1 MQKEANNDQELV
13 FKKRARR
20 RLVGAVA
27 LVLLMI
33 IVLPMILKERTFV
46 QPKEEITITLPNES
60 LSANTTPNSKNDSII
75 TQEKSKDDFDSN
87 IDDANQVDIQIP
99 LETLKNDSQA
109 KNNLDVNNNDDL
121 QALTDK
127 SAALKTDKTTKKTI
141 DKKNPDLE
149 NKVELKPD
157 ATSHFYVQVGVFS
170 DVENVKQLQAKLNDI
185 GYKSQTEKI
194 NTDKGVKIRLRTQSF
209 DSRFDA
215 ATALENIKEAGLT
228 GMVVS
233 KTGA

>member
-27 LVLLMI
+27 LVLIMI
-33 IVLPMILKERTFV
+33 IVLPIILKERTFV
-46 QPKEEITITLPNES
+46 EPKQEITITLSNES
-60 LSANTTPNSKNDSII
+60 SPINKSSNSNTDSKINK
-75 TQEKSKDDFDSN
+75 EKSQDDFDSN
-87 IDDANQVDIQIP
+87 IDDANQLADQIP
-99 LETLKNDSQA
+99 LETLKNNSQANNKLAINSDDSQVLS
-109 KNNLDVNNNDDL
+109 N
-121 QALTDK
+121 K
-127 SAALKTDKTTKKTI
+127 SAALKADKAAKKAI
-141 DKKNPDLE
+141 DKKTADLKKE
-149 NKVELKPD
+149 AKLKPD
-157 ATSHFYVQVGVFS
+157 ATNYFYVQVGVFS

-185 GYKSQTEKI
+185 GYKSQAEKI
-194 NTDKGVKIRLRTQSF
+194 NTDKGVKIRLRTQLF
-209 DSRFDA
+209 DSRSHA

>member
-1 MQKEANNDQELV
+1 MQKEANNDQELI

-60 LSANTTPNSKNDSII
+60 LSANTTPNSNNDSII

-87 IDDANQVDIQIP
+87 IDDANQMGNQIP

-109 KNNLDVNNNDDL
+109 KNNLDVNDDDL

-149 NKVELKPD
+149 NKVELKPG
-157 ATSHFYVQVGVFS
+157 ATSRFYVQVCVFS
-170 DVENVKQLQAKLNDI
+170 DLENVKQLQAKLNDI

-209 DSRFDA
+209 DSRSNA

>member
-1 MQKEANNDQELV
+1 MQKEANDDQELI

-33 IVLPMILKERTFV
+33 IVLPMILKERAFV
-46 QPKEEITITLPNES
+46 QPKEEITITLPDES
-60 LSANTTPNSKNDSII
+60 LLANTTPNSNNDSII
-75 TQEKSKDDFDSN
+75 SQEKSKDDFDSN
-87 IDDANQVDIQIP
+87 IDDANQVANQIP

-109 KNNLDVNNNDDL
+109 ENNLEVSNDL

-127 SAALKTDKTTKKTI
+127 SAALKIDKATKKTMN
-141 DKKNPDLE
+141 KKNANLNNE
-149 NKVELKPD
+149 VELIPD
-157 ATSHFYVQVGVFS
+157 TISRFYVQVGVFS
-170 DVENVKQLQAKLNDI
+170 DVENVKQLQAKLNEI

-209 DSRFDA
+209 DSRSNA
-215 ATALENIKEAGLT
+215 ASALENIKEAGLT

>member
-1 MQKEANNDQELV
+1 MQKEANDDQELI

-33 IVLPMILKERTFV
+33 IVLPMILKERAFV
-46 QPKEEITITLPNES
+46 QPKEEITITLPDES
-60 LSANTTPNSKNDSII
+60 LLANTTPNSNNDSII
-75 TQEKSKDDFDSN
+75 SQEKSKDDFDSN
-87 IDDANQVDIQIP
+87 IDDANQVANQIP

-109 KNNLDVNNNDDL
+109 ENNLEVNNDL

-127 SAALKTDKTTKKTI
+127 SAALKIDKATKKTMN
-141 DKKNPDLE
+141 KKNANLNNE
-149 NKVELKPD
+149 VELIPD
-157 ATSHFYVQVGVFS
+157 TISRFYVQVGVFS
-170 DVENVKQLQAKLNDI
+170 DVENVKQLQAKLNEI

-209 DSRFDA
+209 DSRSNA
-215 ATALENIKEAGLT
+215 ASALENIKEAGLT

>member
-27 LVLLMI
+27 LVLIMI

-46 QPKEEITITLPNES
+46 EPKQEITITLPNES
-60 LSANTTPNSKNDSII
+60 SPINKSSNSNTDSKINK
-75 TQEKSKDDFDSN
+75 EKSQDDFDSN
-87 IDDANQVDIQIP
+87 IDDANQLADQIP
-99 LETLKNDSQA
+99 LETLKNNSQA
-109 KNNLDVNNNDDL
+109 NNKSAIYSDDL
-121 QALTDK
+121 QALSDK
-127 SAALKTDKTTKKTI
+127 STALKADKAAKKAI
-141 DKKNPDLE
+141 DKKTADLKKE
-149 NKVELKPD
+149 AKLKPD
-157 ATSHFYVQVGVFS
+157 ATNHFYVQVGVFS

-185 GYKSQTEKI
+185 GYKSQAEKI
-194 NTDKGVKIRLRTQSF
+194 NTDKGVKIRLRTQLF
-209 DSRFDA
+209 DSRSHA

>member
-1 MQKEANNDQELV
+1 MQKEANNDQELI

-60 LSANTTPNSKNDSII
+60 LSANTTPNSNNDSII

-87 IDDANQVDIQIP
+87 IDDANQIDNQIP

-109 KNNLDVNNNDDL
+109 KNNLDVNDDDL

-127 SAALKTDKTTKKTI
+127 SAALITDKTTKKTI

-157 ATSHFYVQVGVFS
+157 ATSRFYVQIGVFS
-170 DVENVKQLQAKLNDI
+170 DLENVKQLQAKLNDI

-194 NTDKGVKIRLRTQSF
+194 NTDKGIKIRLRTQSF
-209 DSRFDA
+209 DSRSNA

>member
-1 MQKEANNDQELV
+1 MQKEANNDQELI

-20 RLVGAVA
+20 RLVGAVS

-60 LSANTTPNSKNDSII
+60 LSANTTPNSNNDSII

-87 IDDANQVDIQIP
+87 IDDANQVDNQIP

-109 KNNLDVNNNDDL
+109 KNNLDVNNDDL

-141 DKKNPDLE
+141 DEKNPDLE
-149 NKVELKPD
+149 NKVVLKPD
-157 ATSHFYVQVGVFS
+157 ATSRFYVQVGVFS
-170 DVENVKQLQAKLNDI
+170 DLENVKQLQAKLNDI

-194 NTDKGVKIRLRTQSF
+194 NTDKGIKIRLRTQSF
-209 DSRFDA
+209 DSRSNA

>member
-1 MQKEANNDQELV
+1 MQKEANNDQELI

-60 LSANTTPNSKNDSII
+60 LSANTTPNSNNDSII

-87 IDDANQVDIQIP
+87 IDDANQIDNQIP

-109 KNNLDVNNNDDL
+109 KNNLDVNNDDL

-170 DVENVKQLQAKLNDI
+170 DLENVKQLQAKLNDI

-209 DSRFDA
+209 DSRSNA

>member
-1 MQKEANNDQELV
+1 MQKEANNDQELI

-60 LSANTTPNSKNDSII
+60 LSANTTPNSNNDSII

-87 IDDANQVDIQIP
+87 IDDANQVDNQIP

-109 KNNLDVNNNDDL
+109 KNNLDVNDDDL

-127 SAALKTDKTTKKTI
+127 SAALITDKTTKKTI

-157 ATSHFYVQVGVFS
+157 ATSRFYVQVGVFS
-170 DVENVKQLQAKLNDI
+170 DLENVKQLQAKLNDI

-209 DSRFDA
+209 DSRSNA

>member
-1 MQKEANNDQELV
+1 MQKEANNDQELI

-60 LSANTTPNSKNDSII
+60 LSANTTPNSNNDSII

-87 IDDANQVDIQIP
+87 IDDANQVDNQIP

-109 KNNLDVNNNDDL
+109 KNNLDVNNDDL

-157 ATSHFYVQVGVFS
+157 ATSRFYVQIGVFS
-170 DVENVKQLQAKLNDI
+170 DLENVKQLQAKLNDI

-194 NTDKGVKIRLRTQSF
+194 NTDKGIKIRLRTQSF
-209 DSRFDA
+209 DSRSNA

>member
-1 MQKEANNDQELV
+1 MQKEANNDQELI

-60 LSANTTPNSKNDSII
+60 LSANTTPNSNNDSII

-87 IDDANQVDIQIP
+87 IDDANQVDNQIP

-109 KNNLDVNNNDDL
+109 KNNLDVNDDDL

-157 ATSHFYVQVGVFS
+157 ATSRFYVQVGVFS
-170 DVENVKQLQAKLNDI
+170 DLENVKQLQAKLNDI

-209 DSRFDA
+209 DSRSNA

>member
-1 MQKEANNDQELV
+1 MQKEANNDQELI

-60 LSANTTPNSKNDSII
+60 LSANTTPNSNNDSII

-87 IDDANQVDIQIP
+87 IDDANQVDNQIP

-109 KNNLDVNNNDDL
+109 KNNLDVNNDDL

-157 ATSHFYVQVGVFS
+157 ATSFFYVQVGVFS
-170 DVENVKQLQAKLNDI
+170 DLENVKQLQAKLNDI

-209 DSRFDA
+209 DSRSNA

>member
-1 MQKEANNDQELV
+1 MQKEANNDQELI

-60 LSANTTPNSKNDSII
+60 LSANTTPNSNNDSII

-87 IDDANQVDIQIP
+87 IDDANQIDNQIP

-109 KNNLDVNNNDDL
+109 KNNLDVNNDDL

-127 SAALKTDKTTKKTI
+127 SAALITDKTTKKTI

-157 ATSHFYVQVGVFS
+157 ATSRFYVQIGVFS
-170 DVENVKQLQAKLNDI
+170 DLENVKQLQAKLNDI

-194 NTDKGVKIRLRTQSF
+194 NTDKGIKIRLRTQSF
-209 DSRFDA
+209 DSRSNA

>member
-27 LVLLMI
+27 LVLIMI
-33 IVLPMILKERTFV
+33 IVLPIILKERTFV
-46 QPKEEITITLPNES
+46 EPKQEITITLSNES
-60 LSANTTPNSKNDSII
+60 SPINKSSNSNTDSKINK
-75 TQEKSKDDFDSN
+75 EKSQDDFDSN
-87 IDDANQVDIQIP
+87 IDDANQLADQIP
-99 LETLKNDSQA
+99 LETLKNNSQA
-109 KNNLDVNNNDDL
+109 NNKSAIYSDDL
-121 QALTDK
+121 QALSDK
-127 SAALKTDKTTKKTI
+127 STALKADKAAKKAI
-141 DKKNPDLE
+141 DKKTADL
-149 NKVELKPD
+149 KKDSKLKPD
-157 ATSHFYVQVGVFS
+157 ATNHFYVQVGVFS

-185 GYKSQTEKI
+185 GYKSQAEKI
-194 NTDKGVKIRLRTQSF
+194 NTDKGVKIRLRTQLF
-209 DSRFDA
+209 DSRSHA

>member
-1 MQKEANNDQELV
+1 MQKEANNDQELI

-60 LSANTTPNSKNDSII
+60 LSANTTPNSNNDSII
-75 TQEKSKDDFDSN
+75 TREKSKDDFDSN
-87 IDDANQVDIQIP
+87 IDDANQVDNQIP

-109 KNNLDVNNNDDL
+109 KNNLDVNNDDL

-157 ATSHFYVQVGVFS
+157 ATSFFYVQVGVFS

-209 DSRFDA
+209 DSRSNA

>member
-1 MQKEANNDQELV
+1 MQKEANNDQELI

-87 IDDANQVDIQIP
+87 IDDANQVANQIP

-109 KNNLDVNNNDDL
+109 KNNLDVDDDDL

-209 DSRFDA
+209 DSRSNA

>member
-1 MQKEANNDQELV
+1 MQKEANNDQELI

-60 LSANTTPNSKNDSII
+60 LSANTTPNSNNDSII

-87 IDDANQVDIQIP
+87 IDDANQVDNQIP

-109 KNNLDVNNNDDL
+109 KNNLDVNDDL

-127 SAALKTDKTTKKTI
+127 SAALITDKTTKKTI

-157 ATSHFYVQVGVFS
+157 ATSRFYVQIGVFS
-170 DVENVKQLQAKLNDI
+170 DLENVKQLQAKLNDI

-194 NTDKGVKIRLRTQSF
+194 NTDKGIKIRLRTQSF
-209 DSRFDA
+209 DSRSNA

>member
-1 MQKEANNDQELV
+1 MQKEANNDQELI

-60 LSANTTPNSKNDSII
+60 LSANTTPNSNNDSII

-87 IDDANQVDIQIP
+87 IDDANQVDNQIP

-109 KNNLDVNNNDDL
+109 KNNLDVNNDDL

-157 ATSHFYVQVGVFS
+157 ATSFFYVQVGVFS
-170 DVENVKQLQAKLNDI
+170 DLENVKQLQAKLNDI

-194 NTDKGVKIRLRTQSF
+194 NTDKGIKIRLRTQSF
-209 DSRFDA
+209 DSRSNA

>member
-1 MQKEANNDQELV
+1 MQKEANNDQELI

-60 LSANTTPNSKNDSII
+60 LSANTTPNSNNDSII

-87 IDDANQVDIQIP
+87 IDDANQVDNQIP

-109 KNNLDVNNNDDL
+109 KNNLDVNNDDL

-141 DKKNPDLE
+141 DEKNPDLE
-149 NKVELKPD
+149 NKVVLKPD
-157 ATSHFYVQVGVFS
+157 ATSRFYVQVGVFS
-170 DVENVKQLQAKLNDI
+170 DLENVKQLQAKLNDI

-194 NTDKGVKIRLRTQSF
+194 NTDKGIKIRLRTQSF
-209 DSRFDA
+209 DSRSNA

>member
-27 LVLLMI
+27 LVLIMI

-46 QPKEEITITLPNES
+46 EPKQEITITLSNES
-60 LSANTTPNSKNDSII
+60 SPINKSSNSNTDSKINK
-75 TQEKSKDDFDSN
+75 EKSQDDFDSN
-87 IDDANQVDIQIP
+87 IDDANQVADQIP
-99 LETLKNDSQA
+99 LETLKNNSQANNKFAINSDDSQVLS
-109 KNNLDVNNNDDL
+109 N
-121 QALTDK
+121 K
-127 SAALKTDKTTKKTI
+127 SAALKADKVAKKAIYKKTA
-141 DKKNPDLE
+141 DLKKE
-149 NKVELKPD
+149 AKLKPD
-157 ATSHFYVQVGVFS
+157 ATNHFYVQVGVFS

-185 GYKSQTEKI
+185 GYKSQAEKI
-194 NTDKGVKIRLRTQSF
+194 NTDKGVKIRLRTQLF
-209 DSRFDA
+209 DSRSHA

>member
-1 MQKEANNDQELV
+1 MQKEANNDQELI

-60 LSANTTPNSKNDSII
+60 LSANTTPNSNNDSII

-87 IDDANQVDIQIP
+87 IDDANQVDNQIP

-109 KNNLDVNNNDDL
+109 KNNLDVNDDDL

-170 DVENVKQLQAKLNDI
+170 DLENVKQLQAKLNDI

-209 DSRFDA
+209 DSRSNA

>member
-1 MQKEANNDQELV
+1 MQKEANNDQELI

-60 LSANTTPNSKNDSII
+60 LSANTTPNSNNDSII

-87 IDDANQVDIQIP
+87 IDDANQVDNQIP

-109 KNNLDVNNNDDL
+109 KNNLDVNDDDL

-157 ATSHFYVQVGVFS
+157 ATSRFYVQIGVFS
-170 DVENVKQLQAKLNDI
+170 DLENVKQLQAKLNDI

-194 NTDKGVKIRLRTQSF
+194 NTDKGIKIRLRTQSF
-209 DSRFDA
+209 DSRSNA

>member
-1 MQKEANNDQELV
+1 MQKEANNDQELI

-60 LSANTTPNSKNDSII
+60 LSANTTPNSNNDSII

-87 IDDANQVDIQIP
+87 IDDANQIDNQIP

-109 KNNLDVNNNDDL
+109 KNNLDVNDDDL

-157 ATSHFYVQVGVFS
+157 ATSFFYVQVGVFS
-170 DVENVKQLQAKLNDI
+170 DLENVKQLQAKLNDI

-209 DSRFDA
+209 DSRSNA

>member
-1 MQKEANNDQELV
+1 MQKEANNDQELI

-60 LSANTTPNSKNDSII
+60 LSANTTPNSNNDSII

-87 IDDANQVDIQIP
+87 IDDANQMGNQIP

-109 KNNLDVNNNDDL
+109 KNNLDVNDDDL

-157 ATSHFYVQVGVFS
+157 ATSRFYVQVGVFS
-170 DVENVKQLQAKLNDI
+170 DFENVKQLQAKLNDI

-209 DSRFDA
+209 DSRSNA

>member
-1 MQKEANNDQELV
+1 MQKEANDDQELI

-33 IVLPMILKERTFV
+33 IVLPMILKERAYV
-46 QPKEEITITLPNES
+46 QPKEEITITLPDES
-60 LSANTTPNSKNDSII
+60 LLANTTPNSNNDSII
-75 TQEKSKDDFDSN
+75 SQEKSKDDFDSN
-87 IDDANQVDIQIP
+87 IDDANQVANQIP

-109 KNNLDVNNNDDL
+109 ENNLEVSNDL

-127 SAALKTDKTTKKTI
+127 SAALKIDKATKKTMN
-141 DKKNPDLE
+141 KKNANLNNE
-149 NKVELKPD
+149 VELIPD
-157 ATSHFYVQVGVFS
+157 TISRFYVQVGVFS
-170 DVENVKQLQAKLNDI
+170 DVENVKQLQVKLNEI

-209 DSRFDA
+209 DSRSNA
-215 ATALENIKEAGLT
+215 ASALENIKEAGLT

>member
-1 MQKEANNDQELV
+1 MQKEANNDQELI

-60 LSANTTPNSKNDSII
+60 LSANTTPNSNNDSII

-87 IDDANQVDIQIP
+87 IDDANQVDNQIP

-109 KNNLDVNNNDDL
+109 KNNLDVNNDDL

-157 ATSHFYVQVGVFS
+157 ATSRFYVQVGVFS
-170 DVENVKQLQAKLNDI
+170 DLENVKQLQAKLNDI

-194 NTDKGVKIRLRTQSF
+194 NTDKGIKIRLRTQSF
-209 DSRFDA
+209 DSRSNA

>member
-1 MQKEANNDQELV
+1 MQKEANNDQELI

-60 LSANTTPNSKNDSII
+60 LSANTTPNSNNDSII

-87 IDDANQVDIQIP
+87 IDDANQVDNQIP

-109 KNNLDVNNNDDL
+109 KNNLDVNNDDL

-127 SAALKTDKTTKKTI
+127 SAALITDKTTKKTI

-157 ATSHFYVQVGVFS
+157 ATSRFYVQVGVFS
-170 DVENVKQLQAKLNDI
+170 DLENVKQLQAKLNDI

-194 NTDKGVKIRLRTQSF
+194 NTDKGIKIRLRTQSF
-209 DSRFDA
+209 DSRSNA

>member
-1 MQKEANNDQELV
+1 MQKEANNDQELI

-60 LSANTTPNSKNDSII
+60 LSANTTPNSNNDSII

-87 IDDANQVDIQIP
+87 IDDANQVDNQIP

-109 KNNLDVNNNDDL
+109 KNNLDVNDDDL

-127 SAALKTDKTTKKTI
+127 SAALITDKTTKKTI

-157 ATSHFYVQVGVFS
+157 ATSRFYVQIGVFS
-170 DVENVKQLQAKLNDI
+170 DLENVKQLQAKLNDI

-194 NTDKGVKIRLRTQSF
+194 NTDKGIKIRLRTQSF
-209 DSRFDA
+209 DSRSNA

>member
-1 MQKEANNDQELV
+1 MQKEANNDQELI

-60 LSANTTPNSKNDSII
+60 LSANTTPNSNNDSII

-87 IDDANQVDIQIP
+87 IDDANQVDNQIP

-109 KNNLDVNNNDDL
+109 KNNLDVNNDDL

-127 SAALKTDKTTKKTI
+127 SAALITDKTTKKTI

-157 ATSHFYVQVGVFS
+157 ATSLFYVQIGVFS
-170 DVENVKQLQAKLNDI
+170 DLENVKQLQAKLNDI

-194 NTDKGVKIRLRTQSF
+194 NTDKGIKIRLRTQSF
-209 DSRFDA
+209 DSRSNA

>member
-27 LVLLMI
+27 LVLIMI

-46 QPKEEITITLPNES
+46 EPKQEITITLPNES
-60 LSANTTPNSKNDSII
+60 PPIKKPSNSNTDSNINKENS
-75 TQEKSKDDFDSN
+75 QDDFDSN
-87 IDDANQVDIQIP
+87 IDDANQVADQIP
-99 LETLKNDSQA
+99 LETLKNNSQANNKFAINSDDSQA
-109 KNNLDVNNNDDL
+109 LSNN
-121 QALTDK
+121 
-127 SAALKTDKTTKKTI
+127 SAALKADKAAKKAI
-141 DKKNPDLE
+141 DKKTADLKKE
-149 NKVELKPD
+149 AKLKPD
-157 ATSHFYVQVGVFS
+157 ATNHFYVQVGVFS

-185 GYKSQTEKI
+185 GYKSQAEKI
-194 NTDKGVKIRLRTQSF
+194 NTDKGVKIRLRTQLF
-209 DSRFDA
+209 DSRSHA

>member
-1 MQKEANNDQELV
+1 MQKEANNDQELI

-60 LSANTTPNSKNDSII
+60 LSANTTPNSNNDSII

-87 IDDANQVDIQIP
+87 IDDANQIDNQIP

-109 KNNLDVNNNDDL
+109 KNNLDVNDDDL

-157 ATSHFYVQVGVFS
+157 ATSRFYVQVGVFS
-170 DVENVKQLQAKLNDI
+170 DLENVKQLQAKLNDI

-194 NTDKGVKIRLRTQSF
+194 NTDKGIKIRLRTQSF
-209 DSRFDA
+209 DSRSNA

>member
-1 MQKEANNDQELV
+1 MQKEANNDQELI

-60 LSANTTPNSKNDSII
+60 LSANTTPNSNNDSII

-87 IDDANQVDIQIP
+87 IDDANQVDNQIP

-109 KNNLDVNNNDDL
+109 KNNLDVNDDL

-127 SAALKTDKTTKKTI
+127 SAALITDKTTKKTI

-157 ATSHFYVQVGVFS
+157 ATSRFYVQVGVFS
-170 DVENVKQLQAKLNDI
+170 DLENVKQLQAKLNDI

-194 NTDKGVKIRLRTQSF
+194 NTDKGIKIRLRTQSF
-209 DSRFDA
+209 DSRSNA

>member
-1 MQKEANNDQELV
+1 MQKEANNDQELI

-60 LSANTTPNSKNDSII
+60 LSANTTPNSNNDSII

-87 IDDANQVDIQIP
+87 IDDANQVDNQIP

-109 KNNLDVNNNDDL
+109 KNNLDVNDDDL

-157 ATSHFYVQVGVFS
+157 ATSFFYVQVGVFS
-170 DVENVKQLQAKLNDI
+170 DLENVKQLQAKLNDI

-209 DSRFDA
+209 DSRSNA